1 MKNNKIIYVSITAV
15 LGILIFALGFNY
27 KTNEEPRTYYQVYLE
42 DEILGLIT
50 SKEDLLSYI
59 DKQNASLKEQY
70 HVDKVYEPN
79 NLKIQKVVTYENNL
93 LTIEEAYALIQ
104 KKAPF
109 TVKGYQLTVHGDEEL
124 KFYVI
129 DPTVFNES
137 VEGVMETFIG
147 TKAYQN
153 YKNNTQEENATG
165 VIIENAYI
173 EEDITIKEVQI
184 SVNEKIYTDKKELT
198 TYLLYSGDLEE
209 SEYVVKKGDTI
220 KSIAFANEVS
230 TEELFMANP
239 DYTSEN
245 NLVYPGQIF
254 KIVKTSPKI
263 NVVSEVHS
271 VEDKESKY
279 RIEEQH
285 DAERLKD
292 DNEVI
297 QKGESGIQR
306 VTQKIKYVNGIVTY
320 STNVSTMELKPSISE
335 IVIMGD
341 KVIPN
346 VGSLYSWY
354 WPTLSYNINSP
365 YGYRIDPITGDRRL
379 HGGLDIQGNYGS
391 PVYATNNGTV
401 IEAEHSGTLGIHII
415 INHNNGYYSVYG
427 HMQKIDSS
435 VKVGR
440 TVSSGQY
447 MGEVGSTG
455 KSTGPHLHF
464 EIWKNCSWC
473 RVNPWDYL
481 W

>member
-1 MKNNKIIYVSITAV
+1 MKNSKIVYVIITAV

-27 KTNEEPRTYYQVYLE
+27 KQNEEPNTYYQVYLG
-42 DEILGLIT
+42 DEIIGLVD
-50 SKEDLLSYI
+50 SKEALLTYI
-59 DKQNASLKEQY
+59 DEQNSSLKEKY
-70 HVDKVYEPN
+70 HVDTVYEPN
-79 NLKIQKVVTYENNL
+79 NLKIQKVITYRQDL
-93 LTIEEAYALIQ
+93 LTIDEAYRLIQ
-104 KKAPF
+104 QKVPF
-109 TVKGYQLTVHGDEEL
+109 TVKGYQFTIHRDDEDL
-124 KFYVI
+124 KLYVI
-129 DPTVFNES
+129 DQNVFNEAI
-137 VEGVMETFIG
+137 EGVMETFIG
-147 TKAYQN
+147 TKEYQN
-153 YKNNTQEENATG
+153 YKNNTQEESATG
-165 VIIENAYI
+165 VLIENAYI
-173 EEDITIKEVQI
+173 DEEITIKEVQI
-184 SVNEKIYTDKKELT
+184 SVDEKIYMDVKELT
-198 TYLLYSGDLEE
+198 SYLLYSGDDEE
-209 SEYVVKKGDTI
+209 SEYIVKKGDTI
-220 KSIAFANEVS
+220 KSIAFANEIS

-239 DYTSEN
+239 AYTSEN
-245 NLVYPGQIF
+245 QLVYPGQVF

-263 NVVSEVHS
+263 SVVSEVHS
-271 VEDKESKY
+271 VEDKISKY
-279 RIEEQH
+279 RVEEQH

-292 DNEVI
+292 DNEVT

-320 STNVSTMELKPSISE
+320 STNVSTTELKPSISE

-427 HMQKIDSS
+427 HMQRIDSS

-440 TVSSGQY
+440 TVSRGQY

-481 W
+481 